1 MKETF
6 CEILHLVFHSTL
18 KVTRCIL
25 LLWQLCKR
33 TKILV
38 KWDFNLYLK
47 SEYVHTS
54 LPLSCKYNHHPNMTK
69 FCFLILQSHCLFYNQ
84 NVMVK
89 LSSFEVLILD
99 SNNNCVYIHS
109 WFKSKSVQ
117 NNFKV
122 AQVWFVFLFAQE
134 LSRNDQLS
142 RTKEKNKLQVQNH
155 FNTNSLSLTCTHT
168 TWALEQLY
176 KHCRALLWE
185 PSTLKLWNQG
195 YPAYAFYQKTMIP

>member
-54 LPLSCKYNHHPNMTK
+54 LPLSTITT
-69 FCFLILQSHCLFYNQ
+69 LIWQNFVSLFYNLIVYFTTKMSWSNCPLLRFSFLTQIIVCIYTLDLNQ
-84 NVMVK
+84 NQSKIISK
-89 LSSFEVLILD
+89 LPKFDLYFSLLKNYQGMI
-99 SNNNCVYIHS
+99 NY
-109 WFKSKSVQ
+109 
-117 NNFKV
+117 
-122 AQVWFVFLFAQE
+122 QE
-134 LSRNDQLS
+134 QR
-142 RTKEKNKLQVQNH
+142 KNKLQVQNH

-176 KHCRALLWE
+176 KHCRAVLWE
-185 PSTLKLWNQG
+185 PSTLKLWNLG

>member
-1 MKETF
+1 MCT
-6 CEILHLVFHSTL
+6 LHYLCLVNTITTL
-18 KVTRCIL
+18 I
-25 LLWQLCKR
+25 WQNF
-33 TKILV
+33 V
-38 KWDFNLYLK
+38 
-47 SEYVHTS
+47 S
-54 LPLSCKYNHHPNMTK
+54 
-69 FCFLILQSHCLFYNQ
+69 LFYNLIVYFTTKMSWS
-84 NVMVK
+84 NCP
-89 LSSFEVLILD
+89 LLRFSFLTQIIVCI
-99 SNNNCVYIHS
+99 IHS

-176 KHCRALLWE
+176 KHCRAVLWE
-185 PSTLKLWNQG
+185 PSTLKLWNLG

>member
-54 LPLSCKYNHHPNMTK
+54 LPLSTITT
-69 FCFLILQSHCLFYNQ
+69 LIWQNFVSLFYNLIVYFTTKMSWSNCPLLRFSFLTQIIVCIYTLDLNQ
-84 NVMVK
+84 NQSK
-89 LSSFEVLILD
+89 KFQSSPSLICISL
-99 SNNNCVYIHS
+99 C
-109 WFKSKSVQ
+109 SKII
-117 NNFKV
+117 
-122 AQVWFVFLFAQE
+122 
-134 LSRNDQLS
+134 
-142 RTKEKNKLQVQNH
+142 KEWSIIKNKGKTNYKFKIILIQIH
-155 FNTNSLSLTCTHT
+155 FHLHVPIQHEHLNSCTNTAGLFSGS
-168 TWALEQLY
+168 
-176 KHCRALLWE
+176 
-185 PSTLKLWNQG
+185 PVLWNCE
-195 YPAYAFYQKTMIP
+195 I

>member
-38 KWDFNLYLK
+38 KWDFNLCLK

-99 SNNNCVYIHS
+99 SNNCVHIHS

-142 RTKEKNKLQVQNH
+142 RTKEKTNYKFKIILIRIH
-155 FNTNSLSLTCTHT
+155 FHLHVLIQHEHLNSCTNTAGLFSGS
-168 TWALEQLY
+168 
-176 KHCRALLWE
+176 
-185 PSTLKLWNQG
+185 PVLWNCE
-195 YPAYAFYQKTMIP
+195 I

>member
-54 LPLSCKYNHHPNMTK
+54 LPLSCKYNHHPNITK

-99 SNNNCVYIHS
+99 SNNCVHIHS

-122 AQVWFVFLFAQE
+122 AQVWFVFLFAQK

-142 RTKEKNKLQVQNH
+142 RTKEKQITSSKS
-155 FNTNSLSLTCTHT
+155 F
-168 TWALEQLY
+168 
-176 KHCRALLWE
+176 
-185 PSTLKLWNQG
+185 
-195 YPAYAFYQKTMIP
+195 